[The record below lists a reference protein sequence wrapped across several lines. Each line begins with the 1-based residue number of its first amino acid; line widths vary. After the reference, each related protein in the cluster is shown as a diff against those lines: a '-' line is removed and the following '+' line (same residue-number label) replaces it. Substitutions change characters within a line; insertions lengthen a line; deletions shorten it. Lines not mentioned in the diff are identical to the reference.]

1 MTRRSFRPDCYR
13 VTMALLFLLA
23 LLVPTASHAQTST
36 PAQITEF
43 QLLILPGTGDP
54 ATLQPVAT
62 QTTTIGPT
70 ANCGLPMPTTQP
82 PATATNPNLFWLNDP
97 FTAGMACR
105 LSFPTNL
112 PAGTYQWAGVF
123 RAAQCNP
130 TGTQVISPCPS
141 DRSAAGTPPFSIVN
155 LTTKPPAPTGLRF

>member
-1 MTRRSFRPDCYR
+1 MRR
-13 VTMALLFLLA
+13 LFLSLV
-23 LLVPTASHAQTST
+23 LLLLPMAAFAQTST

-54 ATLQPVAT
+54 ATLAPVAT

-70 ANCGLPMPTTQP
+70 ANCGLDMPPGQP
-82 PATATNPNLFWLNDP
+82 PATAVNPTLFWLNDP
-97 FTAGMACR
+97 FTAGKACR
-105 LSFPTNL
+105 LSFPTAL

-141 DRSAAGTPPFSIVN
+141 DRSAAGVPPFSIVN

>member
-1 MTRRSFRPDCYR
+1 MRR
-13 VTMALLFLLA
+13 LLLTVCFLVLPG
-23 LLVPTASHAQTST
+23 LVSAQTST

-54 ATLQPVAT
+54 ATLAPVAT

-70 ANCGLPMPTTQP
+70 ANCGLDSPTTP
-82 PATATNPNLFWLNDP
+82 PPTTAVNPTLFWLNDP
-97 FTAGMACR
+97 FTAGKACR

-141 DRSAAGTPPFSIVN
+141 DRSAPGVPPFSIVN
-155 LTTKPPAPTGLRF
+155 LTTKPPVPTGLRF